1 MNDSQSS
8 CEHDKWRKIWVT
20 KIARQLSSA
29 NFTLD
34 QINYHTKVVN
44 EFLLAFPGNP
54 YFFQVHDII
63 KFLKNRDANT
73 TTPLL
78 YFYTHTAPSPRHRIF
93 LESFLHN
100 ASSPVQSNA
109 CQQKTED
116 LLLQSMPNI
125 IKRTIEEL
133 KIRNYSNRT
142 IKNYTDVI
150 KAYLTWVDRNGR
162 HIDNKDRFK
171 QYLLYLKDERH
182 YSARTINLHTAGIKF
197 LHSKVLQT
205 DEIKGLS
212 IRMKE
217 PDSLPKVYTQS
228 EVLEI
233 LNAATNIRHRLI
245 LMLAYGCGLRLS
257 EIQLLRM
264 CQIRF
269 DTGVFLV
276 ENGKGKKDRIVM
288 LDPVILECMQ
298 KVIQEYKT
306 TDYFFSNARKNAC
319 LSVRTLEKVF
329 EKACSKAGVHRMG
342 GIHTLRHSF
351 ATHLLEQGTDLR
363 YIQKLLG
370 HASSK
375 TTEIY
380 THVASD
386 KIAAIP
392 SPISKLF
399 PKKKP

>member
-1 MNDSQSS
+1 MNEPQSNNDS
-8 CEHDKWRKIWVT
+8 WRKIWVA
-20 KIARQLSSA
+20 KIAHQLASDTFA
-29 NFTLD
+29 LD
-34 QINYHTKVVN
+34 QINYHTKIIN
-44 EFLLAFPGNP
+44 DFLLAYPGSP
-54 YFFQVHDII
+54 YHSQIRNLTE
-63 KFLKNRDANT
+63 FLKHRDPSAI
-73 TTPLL
+73 TPLI
-78 YFYTHTAPSPRHRIF
+78 YFYTHTAPSPRHRSF
-93 LESFLHN
+93 LETLIHDDR
-100 ASSPVQSNA
+100 SPVQSNH
-109 CQQKTED
+109 QQQNNDD

-142 IKNYTDVI
+142 IDNYTDTL
-150 KAYLTWVDRNGR
+150 KSYLAWVDRNGQKL
-162 HIDNKDRFK
+162 DNRERFRK
-171 QYLLYLKDERH
+171 YQLYLKDERH
-182 YSARTINLHTAGIKF
+182 YSARTINLYTAAIQF
-197 LHSKVLQT
+197 VYSQILQLN
-205 DEIKGLS
+205 DIKGLS

-217 PDSLPKVYTQS
+217 PDALPKVYTQS
-228 EVLEI
+228 EVRDI
-233 LNAATNIRHRLI
+233 IHSATNIRHTLI

-257 EIQLLRM
+257 EIQRIRM
-264 CQIRF
+264 CHIRF
-269 DTGVFLV
+269 DTGVLLV
-276 ENGKGKKDRIVM
+276 ECGKGKKDRIVM
-288 LDPVILECMQ
+288 LDPVILDCMQ

-306 TDYFFSNARKNAC
+306 TDYFFANSENDAC

-329 EKACSKAGVHRMG
+329 EIACTKAGVHRRG

-363 YIQKLLG
+363 FIQKLLG

-399 PKKKP
+399 PKKKT